1 MRKGEK
7 WGEEGEKK
15 ERGQA
20 RELKSLVA
28 SPLYWLPRDQ
38 QGAKSTRGGGGE
50 MDVFQRKGK
59 RREKKN
65 RDGEWW
71 GQEAADV
78 YLGCVSPLLSLSAHL
93 YS

>member
-1 MRKGEK
+1 M
-7 WGEEGEKK
+7 
-15 ERGQA
+15 
-20 RELKSLVA
+20 LKAL
-28 SPLYWLPRDQ
+28 
-38 QGAKSTRGGGGE
+38 GGGEE

>member
-1 MRKGEK
+1 MQAAT
-7 WGEEGEKK
+7 GEKK

-28 SPLYWLPRDQ
+28 SSLYWLPRDQ
-38 QGAKSTRGGGGE
+38 QGAKSTRGGE

-65 RDGEWW
+65 RDGE
-71 GQEAADV
+71 
-78 YLGCVSPLLSLSAHL
+78 
-93 YS
+93 

>member
-1 MRKGEK
+1 MGGGGR
-7 WGEEGEKK
+7 KK

-20 RELKSLVA
+20 RELKSHVA

-38 QGAKSTRGGGGE
+38 QGAKSTQGGEE

-59 RREKKN
+59 RRERKN